1 MGRRAVQ
8 NFFLPVLFHNVKSYD
23 AHFVIKH
30 FERKYVKSRNL
41 SNEVSFDDI
50 KITPLNF
57 EKSLS
62 FQIGNLRFLD
72 SYQFLSTSLEQLVS
86 LLLKLGILYNAIYSI

>member
-8 NFFLPVLFHNVKSYD
+8 TEFLSPRVVSYSKSYN

-30 FERKYVKSRNL
+30 FQRKYVECRN
-41 SNEVSFDDI
+41 SNNEVSFDDI
-50 KITPLNF
+50 KISPLNS
-57 EKSLS
+57 EKYLS

-86 LLLKLGILYNAIYSI
+86 FLLKAGRENFVHT